1 MLRDRRGFSVT
12 WWSVFCAFVL
22 VPLVVLAIGAGRYAT
37 ATAEVQEAADLAA
50 LAASRDILVRLYENE
65 GYVQFADQVP
75 YWNARKY
82 ANSNTH
88 YLDRYDIEVEVMAI
102 DIDEASDTITVRVA
116 ADLAPLFPDFGL
128 ALDHTVVR
136 EGEAQ
141 VRMRAWV
148 PD

>member
-1 MLRDRRGFSVT
+1 MLRDKHGFSVT

-75 YWNARKY
+75 YWRAREY

-88 YLDRYDIEVEVMAI
+88 YLDRYDIEVEVVDI
-102 DIDEASDTITVRVA
+102 LIDEAGDTITVRVS
-116 ADLAPLFPDFGL
+116 ADLAPLFPDFDL

-141 VRMRAWV
+141 VRMRAWM
-148 PD
+148 P

>member
-1 MLRDRRGFSVT
+1 MLHDRRGFSVT

-75 YWNARKY
+75 YSNARKY

-88 YLDRYDIEVEVMAI
+88 YLDRYDIEVEVVDI
-102 DIDEASDTITVRVA
+102 LIDEAGDTITVRVA
-116 ADLAPLFPDFGL
+116 ADLAPLFPDFDL
-128 ALDHTVVR
+128 ALEHTVVR

-148 PD
+148 P